1 MISVEA
7 QASSLTKLNHHTC
20 FHLCDQSLN
29 FLIYKMSEQQY
40 EIPEVWKWIAL
51 KVKKAKLFWM
61 SKTVNHLNTC
71 VLI

>member
-7 QASSLTKLNHHTC
+7 QASSLTKLNTC
-20 FHLCDQSLN
+20 FYLCDQRLN
-29 FLIYKMSEQQY
+29 FLIYKMSKQRY
-40 EIPEVWKWIAL
+40 EIPEVWKCIAL